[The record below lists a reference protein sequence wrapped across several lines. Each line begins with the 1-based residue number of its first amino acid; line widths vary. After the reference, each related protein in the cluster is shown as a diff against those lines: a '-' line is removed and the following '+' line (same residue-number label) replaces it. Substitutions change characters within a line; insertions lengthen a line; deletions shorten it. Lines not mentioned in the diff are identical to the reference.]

1 MTIAEPRNPTLAV
14 WKFASCDGCQLSL
27 LDCEDEI
34 LALAGALDIAYFPEA
49 SSGMVEGPYDVSLVE
64 GSITTPHDL
73 ERIKKVREESGVV
86 ITIGA
91 CATSGGIQALRNGAD
106 VSEFIGIVYA
116 HPEYIS
122 TLEMSTP
129 IADHI
134 EVDFELRGC
143 PIDKGQLIETI
154 VAHLAGRPPRIPTT
168 SVCMECKARGNPC
181 VMVAHGTPCL
191 GPVTQGGCRALCP
204 TYNRG
209 CYGCF
214 GPTESPN
221 TEALA
226 EQFVKLGMRDDAI
239 ARSFRTYAAWAE
251 PFKQEAERRDP
262 S

>member
-1 MTIAEPRNPTLAV
+1 
-14 WKFASCDGCQLSL
+14 
-27 LDCEDEI
+27 
-34 LALAGALDIAYFPEA
+34 
-49 SSGMVEGPYDVSLVE
+49 
-64 GSITTPHDL
+64 
-73 ERIKKVREESGVV
+73 
-86 ITIGA
+86 
-91 CATSGGIQALRNGAD
+91 
-106 VSEFIGIVYA
+106 
-116 HPEYIS
+116 
-122 TLEMSTP
+122 
-129 IADHI
+129 
-134 EVDFELRGC
+134 
-143 PIDKGQLIETI
+143 
-154 VAHLAGRPPRIPTT
+154 
-168 SVCMECKARGNPC
+168 
-181 VMVAHGTPCL
+181 MVAHGTPCL